1 MANYAKTDAKFLK
14 PRESIR
20 FNKINAMDQILY
32 HRTNIGKKPKS
43 MKIEDIVNIGP
54 KTRGLRKRGL
64 IFKTRLFSIS

>member
-14 PRESIR
+14 PRENIR

-32 HRTNIGKKPKS
+32 HRTKIGKKPKS

-54 KTRGLRKRGL
+54 KT
-64 IFKTRLFSIS
+64 